1 MKQGIAALSARFY
14 VAAPR
19 ARFYIA
25 AFGALLVSTVLMS
38 SRPAAADTV
47 FLSTQLRPIE
57 EAQKMRDVILKD
69 YQGKV
74 TYVPEQPAATAGAP
88 AGGAAGRHA
97 HDQPDRRAARRA
109 GAAG

>member
-69 YQGKV
+69 YQGKIDLC
-74 TYVPEQPAATAGAP
+74 AGATGTTADAP
-88 AGGAAGRHA
+88 AGGAC
-97 HDQPDRRAARRA
+97 RAARTRSA
-109 GAAG
+109 